1 MAAAGLG
8 FFIARRGGYSTMTL
22 GAAFVTA
29 PIFAL
34 FHKRELDFY

>member
-8 FFIARRGGYSTMTL
+8 YFIARRGGYSTMAC
-22 GAAFVTA
+22 GAAFVSA

-34 FHKRELDFY
+34 FQKREVDFY